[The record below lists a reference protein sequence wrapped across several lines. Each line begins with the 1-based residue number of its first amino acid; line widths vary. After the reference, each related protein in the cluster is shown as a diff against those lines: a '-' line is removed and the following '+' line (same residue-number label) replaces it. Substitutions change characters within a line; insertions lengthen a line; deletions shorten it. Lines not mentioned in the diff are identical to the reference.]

1 MIRRLR
7 WRLTAFNTAIT
18 GAILLGMTLLCL
30 FVSERDTRERTFQS
44 FSGSVNTAS
53 AYLQGQDRL
62 SLTWLRQM
70 ESGSGCLI
78 SIQDGGNPLF
88 SMGLSQRHRE
98 LEPEFRQARQRAW
111 EEYHLST
118 EAAQSGSCAFS
129 MRGSCGEQ
137 YYAGL
142 SLVRKDGATLE
153 LILLRP
159 LGEMEGAI
167 RRQRLIVALGEIVAL
182 GLLGVFSWCFTGKM
196 LQPIQENQ
204 RRQAQFTAA
213 ASHELR
219 TPLAAIL
226 SAVSAMEQAGPG
238 EQARFSQIVRREGG
252 RMTRL
257 IGDLLTLASA
267 DSQSW
272 ELRPEAAEPDML
284 LLRVYETYLPQ
295 AREKG
300 LNLSLDLPED
310 GCPGGCF
317 DRERVVQILSI
328 LMDNAISYTPAP
340 GDIRLGL
347 TVGRGMARFAVSDT
361 GPGVPEGERKRIF
374 ERFHRGQ
381 ASRTDRGHFGLGL
394 CVASEITA
402 LLRGRLWVEDAPGGG
417 AKFILEIPL

>member
-7 WRLTAFNTAIT
+7 WKLTAFNTAIT

-30 FVSERDTRERTFQS
+30 FVSERDTREQAFQS

-53 AYLQGQDRL
+53 AYLQSQDQL
-62 SLTWLRQM
+62 SITWLRQM

-78 SIQDGGNPLF
+78 AIQDGGNPLF
-88 SMGLSQRHRE
+88 SMGLSWRHRE
-98 LEPEFRQARQRAW
+98 LEPELKQVRQRAR
-111 EEYHLST
+111 EEYHLSA
-118 EAAQSGSCAFS
+118 EAGQSGSCAFS
-129 MRGSCGEQ
+129 MRGRGGEE

-142 SLVRKDGATLE
+142 SLVHKDGAAVE

-159 LGEMEGAI
+159 LGQMEGAI

-182 GLLGVFSWCFTGKM
+182 GLLAVFSWCFTGKM
-196 LQPIQENQ
+196 LRPIQENQ

-226 SAVSAMEQAGPG
+226 SAVSAMEQAEPG
-238 EQARFSQIVRREGG
+238 ERTQFSDIVRREGR

-272 ELRPEAAEPDML
+272 ELRPEQAEPDML
-284 LLRVYETYLPQ
+284 LLGVYETYLPQ

-300 LNLSLDLPED
+300 LNLHLDLNEA
-310 GCPGGCF
+310 GCPQGCF
-317 DRERVVQILSI
+317 DRERVAQILSI

-340 GDIRLGL
+340 GDIQLRL
-347 TVGRGMARFAVSDT
+347 TVSRGMARFTVSDT
-361 GPGVPEGERKRIF
+361 GPGVPEGEKKRIF

-381 ASRTDRGHFGLGL
+381 SSRTDRSHFGLGL

-402 LLRGRLWVEDAPGGG
+402 LLRGRLWVEDAPEGG
-417 AKFILEIPL
+417 AKFLLEIPL